1 MTERDPASLLPWIV
15 QADAKP
21 WKGFPDVSGVE
32 YRVLRKH
39 AEDGGLTLMLRFAK
53 GAAYPAHR
61 HPGGEEYLMLSGT
74 IRDGGKSY
82 GRDAYVWHPP
92 GSIHRPSSPDGCELL
107 VVLPKAIEIVEG
119 R

>member
-1 MTERDPASLLPWIV
+1 MEEKDPRQWESLVV

-21 WKGFPDVSGVE
+21 WKTFPDVPGVE

-39 AEDGGLTLMLRFAK
+39 PQDEGLTIMLRFAK
-53 GAAYPAHR
+53 GVHYPTHI
-61 HPGGEEYLMLSGT
+61 HPGGEEYFMLDGT
-74 IRDGGKSY
+74 LRDGGKTY

-92 GSIHRPSSPDGCELL
+92 GSMHTPSSPDGAELI
-107 VVLPKAIEIVEG
+107 VVLPKAIRLV

>member
-1 MTERDPASLLPWIV
+1 MPEPDPKALQSLVV

-21 WKGFPDVSGVE
+21 WKTFPDVPGVE

-39 AEDGGLTLMLRFAK
+39 AEGGGLTLMLRFAK
-53 GAAYPAHR
+53 GVHYPTHR
-61 HPGGEEYLMLSGT
+61 HPGGEEYFMLDGSL
-74 IRDGGKSY
+74 RDGGKSY

-92 GSIHRPSSPDGCELL
+92 GSIHTPSSPDGCALI
-107 VVLPKAIEIVEG
+107 VVLPKAIEIVG